1 MVQGEGGVGTAKGVG
16 RGLSW
21 GLAGGST
28 RGSRNGQRCISGWSS
43 GDGGS
48 LQKGSVGVPVAACPL
63 MLSFPAVTEDVRELN
78 VEAGGAG
85 LLGTGGPQA
94 QRH

>member
-1 MVQGEGGVGTAKGVG
+1 
-16 RGLSW
+16 
-21 GLAGGST
+21 
-28 RGSRNGQRCISGWSS
+28 
-43 GDGGS
+43 
-48 LQKGSVGVPVAACPL
+48 VGVPVAACPL

-94 QRH
+94 QWH

>member
-1 MVQGEGGVGTAKGVG
+1 M
-16 RGLSW
+16 
-21 GLAGGST
+21 
-28 RGSRNGQRCISGWSS
+28 
-43 GDGGS
+43 
-48 LQKGSVGVPVAACPL
+48 GVPVAACPL

>member
-1 MVQGEGGVGTAKGVG
+1 MAQQGAAETANAA
-16 RGLSW
+16 SQ
-21 GLAGGST
+21 AGA
-28 RGSRNGQRCISGWSS
+28 R
-43 GDGGS
+43 DGGS